1 MEKYVIIEFDL
12 TNNAVLGYLATLGGY
27 NAVSDLSTDINN
39 ALTFDTR
46 DEVRYELG
54 VMLKDRPAREFR
66 YRAVTQSLVL
76 VP

>member
-1 MEKYVIIEFDL
+1 MEKYIIVEFDIA
-12 TNNAVLGYLATLGGY
+12 TNTIISHLATLGSY
-27 NAVSDLSTDINN
+27 DTMSPTINN

-54 VMLKDRPAREFR
+54 VMLKDRPSREFR
-66 YRAVTQSLVL
+66 YRAVTQALVL

>member
-1 MEKYVIIEFDL
+1 MEKYVIIEFDIA
-12 TNNAVLGYLATLGGY
+12 TSTILGYLT
-27 NAVSDLSTDINN
+27 NLSAYSTSPDINL

-54 VMLKDRPAREFR
+54 VILKDRPSREYR

>member
-1 MEKYVIIEFDL
+1 MEKYVIIEFNIA
-12 TNNAVLGYLATLGGY
+12 TSAITYLSILGGY
-27 NAVSDLSTDINN
+27 DAMSTNINN

-54 VMLKDRPAREFR
+54 VMLKDRPNREFR
-66 YRAVTQSLVL
+66 YRAVTQALVL

>member
-1 MEKYVIIEFDL
+1 MEKYVIIEFNIA
-12 TNNAVLGYLATLGGY
+12 TNAILGYLKTLGGY
-27 NAVSDLSTDINN
+27 DTLSTSINE
-39 ALTFDTR
+39 ALTFGTR

-54 VMLKDRPAREFR
+54 VMLKDRPNKEYR

>member
-1 MEKYVIIEFDL
+1 MEKYVIIEFDIA
-12 TNNAVLGYLATLGGY
+12 TNAILGYLT
-27 NAVSDLSTDINN
+27 DLSAYTMSPDINL

-54 VMLKDRPAREFR
+54 VILKDRPSREFR

>member
-1 MEKYVIIEFDL
+1 MEKYVIIEFDIA
-12 TNNAVLGYLATLGGY
+12 TNTILGYLSREGTIDSLDP
-27 NAVSDLSTDINN
+27 NINN
-39 ALTFDTR
+39 AATYDTR

-54 VMLKDRPAREFR
+54 VILKDRPNREFR

>member
-1 MEKYVIIEFDL
+1 MEKYVIIEFNL
-12 TNNAVLGYLATLGGY
+12 ATNVISGYLKTLGGY
-27 NAVSDLSTDINN
+27 DTLSTSINES
-39 ALTFDTR
+39 LTFGTR

-54 VMLKDRPAREFR
+54 VMLKDRPNREYR

>member
-12 TNNAVLGYLATLGGY
+12 ATNAVITYLSTLGGY
-27 NAVSDLSTDINN
+27 DTMAANINN

-54 VMLKDRPAREFR
+54 VMLKDRPNREFR
-66 YRAVTQSLVL
+66 YRAVTQALVL

>member
-1 MEKYVIIEFDL
+1 MEKYVIVEANLI
-12 TNNAVLGYLATLGGY
+12 TNAVIGYLSTLGGY
-27 NAVSDLSTDINN
+27 DTLSVVIND

-54 VMLKDRPAREFR
+54 VMLKDRPNREFR
-66 YRAVTQSLVL
+66 YRAVTQALVL